1 MKKGSMAIV
10 VIGFDG
16 YSDIWKDFF
25 TLFHKYWPECPY
37 KIYLINNELDYKV
50 KGVTTLHAGADAE
63 WSRKVQMA
71 LEWIEEDY
79 ICLLLED
86 FYLGKEVQ
94 TRVVAHALKLM
105 EEDKLKYYKLNTFTA
120 FQSENYKKYKY
131 LHVIPEN
138 MDYGISLLPG
148 IWQKEFLREK
158 VGTENYNA
166 WKFECDRLAE
176 EKGKTSK
183 PLKGCVYDKR
193 NILHIVHGVVQG
205 KYLPEAV
212 QYFAKR
218 GYVLNQSRR
227 GVMSVWENFIY
238 KCKRLN
244 WPSPLKKVLK
254 KILRLFG
261 MKFVTDENA

>member
-1 MKKGSMAIV
+1 MSERNMAIA

-16 YSDIWKDFF
+16 YNDIWKDFF
-25 TLFHKYWPECPY
+25 TLFHKYWPGCPY

-94 TRVVAHALKLM
+94 TRVVAQALKLM
-105 EEDKLKYYKLNTFTA
+105 EKDKLKYYKLHTFTP
-120 FQSENYKKYKY
+120 FRTEHYKGYKHLY
-131 LHVIPEN
+131 VIPEN
-138 MDYGISLLPG
+138 MDYGISLLAG
-148 IWQKEFLREK
+148 IWEKGFLREK

-166 WKFECDRLAE
+166 WKFECNRLAE
-176 EKGKTSK
+176 EKGKTNT
-183 PLKGCVYDKR
+183 PLKGCVYDER
-193 NILHIVHGVVQG
+193 NILNIVHGVVQG

-212 QYFAKR
+212 RYFARR
-218 GYVLNQSRR
+218 GYALNQSRR
-227 GVMSVWENFIY
+227 RMLNPWENFID
-238 KCKRLN
+238 KCKRFN
-244 WPSPLKKVLK
+244 WPGPVKKILK
-254 KILRLFG
+254 KILKLFG